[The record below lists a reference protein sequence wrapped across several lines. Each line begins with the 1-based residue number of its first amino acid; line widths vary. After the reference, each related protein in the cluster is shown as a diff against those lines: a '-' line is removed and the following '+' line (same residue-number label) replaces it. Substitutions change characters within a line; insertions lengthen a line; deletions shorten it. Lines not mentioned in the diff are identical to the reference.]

1 MGGMTGT
8 SKATELRQPSMP
20 RMLARGLV
28 RHCPR
33 CGSGGL
39 FKGYFE
45 LREACPGCGCR
56 FECRPEDGFFL
67 GALTIN
73 LAITEGILLLGVFAY
88 IAVLA
93 MSSGDGPPVWPVVT
107 GAVVLSIL
115 LPIAFYPFAKTIWA
129 AFELMLNSME
139 GRSSAC

>member
-1 MGGMTGT
+1 MTAKPT
-8 SKATELRQPSMP
+8 RTQPSMAKM
-20 RMLARGLV
+20 MLRGLV
-28 RHCPR
+28 RRCPR

-45 LREACPGCGCR
+45 MTDRCPGCGCR

-73 LAITEGILLLGVFAY
+73 LAITEGLLLLGVFAY

-93 MSSGDGPPVWPVVT
+93 AGGGKGPALWP
-107 GAVVLSIL
+107 IL
-115 LPIAFYPFAKTIWA
+115 TIAGLWAAAMPILFYPFAKTIWA
-129 AFELMLNSME
+129 AVDFALNSME
-139 GRSSAC
+139 GPAGPEC

>member
-1 MGGMTGT
+1 MSTKPTGT
-8 SKATELRQPSMP
+8 QPSMTK
-20 RMLARGLV
+20 MLLRGLV
-28 RHCPR
+28 RRCPR

-45 LREACPGCGCR
+45 MTETCPGCGCR

-73 LAITEGILLLGVFAY
+73 LAITEGLLLLGVFAY

-93 MSSGDGPPVWPVVT
+93 AAGGEGPPLWP
-107 GAVVLSIL
+107 IL
-115 LPIAFYPFAKTIWA
+115 TVAGLWAAAMPILFYPFAKTIWA
-129 AFELMLNSME
+129 AVDFALNAME
-139 GRSSAC
+139 GPSAPEC